1 MVHTEIGSLVYFK
14 TQQKGKSMNKIHEL
28 FLTQIIS
35 WKNYLKHFF
44 YIDTKRKEMSRVQ
57 W

>member
-35 WKNYLKHFF
+35 WKNY
-44 YIDTKRKEMSRVQ
+44 
-57 W
+57 